1 MSRKGKKLKFYFKNL
16 YTLILIF
23 YEKKTF
29 IKNIYMIYVIFLI
42 HFWIRFIKFSKF
54 ENKS

>member
-1 MSRKGKKLKFYFKNL
+1 MIYVKKRKKLKFYFKNL

-29 IKNIYMIYVIFLI
+29 SKNIYMIYVIFLI
-42 HFWIRFIKFSKF
+42 YF
-54 ENKS
+54 